1 MLRTRIGVLVSLLCF
16 LALTAGARP
25 IDVKKAQEIAEN
37 FFKNAPQTRG
47 QSRTVQLKL
56 LQPAQTRSTGEA
68 AYYLFTPETER
79 GFIIVSGDDEL
90 PQVVGYSYDS
100 PVSESTLPPAL
111 AAWLKAFSQHVGNVR
126 NGKATVPATRAEG
139 GKKVVEPMVTTKWNQ
154 DKPFNDLIM
163 NNYVTGCVATSIA
176 QIMNYHEW
184 PDQGVGVLEWPEGYA
199 EPLDR
204 VDLSTYTYDWENML
218 DEYRTMWD
226 NNTDGLVPDGYTD
239 EQAKAVATLMRD
251 CGYAVNMDYSAEGSG
266 AVTARLVD
274 ALTTYFKYSPGMK
287 FHPRNLYSQEKWT
300 EIIRTE
306 LEAGRPVNYSGTS
319 TGDGVGHSFVCDGID
334 ANDLLH
340 INWGW
345 AGAYDGFFDMNVM
358 APEGAGIGG
367 GQGGYILNQGI
378 ITGIR
383 PITPEE
389 EGQQPIDRL
398 TMTGL
403 SIQLLEFEGPSY
415 QLKIDIARISNYSTK
430 AITVI
435 PGIAWHATEQSGER
449 LQKFTNKGDMEVGE
463 YWSNPSFLHSI
474 SAIDF
479 NGPGDYPF
487 SFVNFTDNSATA
499 YEPYDTGEGIYGG
512 ILTIEQDGT
521 FSLKLLPQEAA
532 PAVTLVSAAPEG
544 TVYENTNFTLNVTL
558 RNEGKTSFGEEL
570 YFALVPEDVDE
581 SSIDN
586 YVDYLL
592 SNYMGYNS
600 LSTFVYGN
608 SQITVPHVSAF
619 VTAGRYRI
627 HFCRE
632 ITLDGGSLAYRPIP
646 EDAPQTLE
654 VLPMPDHPVLIMDER
669 PLSIWEDEYMQETEV
684 WFGATVWVHA
694 LSQTYEGRVELWAL
708 KEGADPSEEVRV
720 FAKDGLN
727 IGSSTEYISDFYGY
741 TDAFFNME
749 EGTYTAYL
757 KYEVEGEM
765 QRIEGDYNRD
775 TFRVVPSDKPQLYL
789 TAPVVVNQGQPVP
802 MGSMVTVEMQVS
814 SRTAFSGKVAL
825 QSYDAA
831 HDYAPV
837 LYESILPVSLAAGEI
852 KTLTF
857 RCQIGTGQNGV
868 VPGRY
873 QIETRCLDEEGTWLG
888 SILPGEYEGS
898 LWFNVMESIDNPLT
912 MVMYPTLDG
921 QSSTY
926 AGHKGIIS
934 FSVEASASIDATF
947 SVMTYSFDDRSKP
960 ILQTEEK
967 TVHFEAG
974 ERKMVEL
981 PYTSPEGTPNGE
993 YFMELYVQ
1001 LDEQPGLLQ
1010 MASNWFHVED
1020 RPAGQPT
1027 LAAPIVVN
1035 GGQDVQP
1042 GSNGQVSFSLTCE
1055 KRFDGWLY
1063 IQAYDAENRSVL
1075 NGPTVDVTL
1084 EAGETKPVAIPYSC
1098 PDYVV
1103 AGSYRLA
1110 IYYKTDGI
1118 EYPEVVNY
1126 GEYPES
1132 TKFSVIDVPAGIE
1145 DENTSEACHVISL
1158 HNAFLLKNLPQQADV
1173 KVVALNGTTAYHAT
1187 ATGTELTIPMA
1198 GAGRGVYL
1206 IVVTAPDIKPVTLKA
1221 ALK

>member
-47 QSRTVQLKL
+47 QSHTVQLKL

-79 GFIIVSGDDEL
+79 GFVIVSGDDEL

-100 PVSESTLPPAL
+100 PVSENTLPPAL
-111 AAWLKAFSQHVGNVR
+111 AAWLKAFSQHVGDVR
-126 NGKATVPATRAEG
+126 NGKATATATRAEG

-184 PDQGVGVLEWPEGYA
+184 PDQGVGVLEWPEGYY

-218 DEYRTMWD
+218 DEYRTVWD
-226 NNTDGLVPDGYTD
+226 NNTGGLVPDGYTD

-287 FHPRNLYSQEKWT
+287 FHPRSIYSQEKWT
-300 EIIRTE
+300 EMIRTE

-403 SIQLLEFEGPSY
+403 SIQLLEFEGPTY
-415 QLKIDIARISNYSTK
+415 QLKINIAEIANHSTK
-430 AITVI
+430 TIAVI
-435 PGIAWHATEQSGER
+435 PGIAWHATEQSKER
-449 LQKFTNKGDMEVGE
+449 LQKFTNAGDMKVGQ
-463 YWSNPSFLHSI
+463 YWDHPSFLHSI
-474 SAIDF
+474 AAIDF

-512 ILTIEQDGT
+512 ILTIDQDGK

-532 PAVTLVSAAPEG
+532 PAVTLVSAVPEG

-592 SNYMGYNS
+592 SNFMGYNS
-600 LSTFVYGN
+600 LSAIVYGN

-632 ITLDGGSLAYRPIP
+632 ITLDGGSLTYRPIP
-646 EDAPQTLE
+646 EDAPQMLE
-654 VLPMPDHPVLIMDER
+654 VLPVPGHPVLIMDER

-694 LSQTYEGRVELWAL
+694 LSQSYEGRLELWAL
-708 KEGADPSEEVRV
+708 KEGADPSEEVLV
-720 FAKDGLN
+720 FVKDGLY
-727 IGSSTEYISDFYGY
+727 IGSSNEYISDFSGY

-802 MGSMVTVEMQVS
+802 MGSTVTVEMQVS
-814 SRTAFSGKVAL
+814 SRAAFSGRMEVY
-825 QSYDAA
+825 STDTEGSNAA
-831 HDYAPV
+831 V
-837 LYESILPVSLAAGEI
+837 LYNSSMDVSLEAGEV

-857 RCQIGTGQNGV
+857 RCQSGHSNYGLTTGT
-868 VPGRY
+868 Y
-873 QIETRCLDEEGTWLG
+873 HIETVYYNDDDTWGGNVLAG
-888 SILPGEYEGS
+888 DYEPS
-898 LWFNVMESIDNPLT
+898 LWFTIAEATPNPLF
-912 MVMYPTLDG
+912 MVTYPTLDEDNN
-921 QSSTY
+921 TW
-926 AGHKGIIS
+926 AGHKGSIR
-934 FSVEASASIDATF
+934 FEVYADEAVDAVF
-947 SVMTYSFDDRSKP
+947 HIHSYVQNQYNVP
-960 ILQTEEK
+960 ILQTETK
-967 TVHFEAG
+967 A
-974 ERKMVEL
+974 M
-981 PYTSPEGTPNGE
+981 
-993 YFMELYVQ
+993 
-1001 LDEQPGLLQ
+1001 
-1010 MASNWFHVED
+1010 
-1020 RPAGQPT
+1020 
-1027 LAAPIVVN
+1027 
-1035 GGQDVQP
+1035 
-1042 GSNGQVSFSLTCE
+1042 
-1055 KRFDGWLY
+1055 RF
-1063 IQAYDAENRSVL
+1063 
-1075 NGPTVDVTL
+1075 
-1084 EAGETKPVAIPYSC
+1084 EAGETKTVEVPYAC
-1098 PDYVV
+1098 PEGTPMGYYYYDV
-1103 AGSYRLA
+1103 LA
-1110 IYYKTDGI
+1110 SL
-1118 EYPEVVNY
+1118 N
-1126 GEYPES
+1126 GEQAMKNMAAA
-1132 TKFSVIDVPAGIE
+1132 TFSVIDVPAGIE
-1145 DENTSEACHVISL
+1145 DETATGTCHVTVL
-1158 HNAFLLKNLPQQADV
+1158 NDAFLLKNLPQRAEV
-1173 KVVALNGTTAYHAT
+1173 KVVALNGTTVYHAT
-1187 ATGTELTIPMA
+1187 ANDSELTIPMA

-1206 IVVTAPDIKPVTLKA
+1206 IVVTAPDTKPVTLKA
-1221 ALK
+1221 VLK